1 MKKTL
6 FTNLVLSML
15 VMSAEAYDNAQAK
28 KFEKFYS
35 HMTQKAC
42 ANSKLF
48 ITAQDTLKLIREE
61 KKYLILDVRTAGE
74 NSVIT
79 LSDKNSL
86 HIEMKDLFQKENLDK
101 LPTDK
106 QIIVI
111 CHSGTRGLMAT
122 IGLKQIGF
130 KNVQVLK
137 GGFIALAEQN
147 TVKNA
152 PIKP

>member
-86 HIEMKDLFQKENLDK
+86 HIEIKDLFQKENLDK
-101 LPTDK
+101 LPTDN